1 MKISRH
7 AIRMAGILTDALKS
21 RGYEFFAPPQTN
33 QIFVVLDNDTLARLK
48 RHATFSVWQKLDS
61 GRTSVR
67 FVTSWATGEG
77 DVNALIA
84 LL

>member
-1 MKISRH
+1 
-7 AIRMAGILTDALKS
+7 
-21 RGYEFFAPPQTN
+21 
-33 QIFVVLDNDTLARLK
+33 VLDNDTLARLK